1 MREPQFY
8 LAADSLL
15 IVNETEV
22 LLIRRKNEPFQ
33 GKWALPGGFV
43 EMDETIEAGAE
54 RELWE
59 ETGIRGVSLEQF
71 GTYGDPGRDPR
82 GRVVGVVYWAL
93 LTEKPKE
100 TAGDDAAEAAWFP
113 LDALPEMAFDHD
125 KILKDARER
134 MRRKK

>member
-1 MREPQFY
+1 MRPPQFY

-15 IVNETEV
+15 IVNQTEV

-43 EMDETIEAGAE
+43 ELDEKIHAAAD
-54 RELWE
+54 RELFE
-59 ETGIRGVSLEQF
+59 ETGIQGVKTEQF

-93 LTEKPKE
+93 LTEKPQEK
-100 TAGDDAAEAAWFP
+100 AGDDAAEAAWFSF
-113 LDALPEMAFDHD
+113 DALPEMAFDHD
-125 KILKDARER
+125 HILAEAKKR
-134 MRRKK
+134 MLQNK